1 MILPYAL
8 LFFFA
13 CIAVSL
19 VLNLWRLLTAP
30 TVTDRILTLDTMTV
44 NSLALVV
51 AYGIWAGTG
60 LYLEVAV
67 LFARLCRHRRL
78 LQIPPQ
84 GEHHRMTTLLDL
96 LLSVILIGG
105 GLFALVGSY
114 GLLRL
119 PRPMQRLHAP
129 TKATTIGVGAA
140 LLVSALDLAGQG
152 QISWQEGLIT
162 LFLLLTAPV
171 AALFLAKTLILR
183 GEADPNLPDPG
194 TGTPWATL
202 AEERPDP

>member
-1 MILPYAL
+1 
-8 LFFFA
+8 
-13 CIAVSL
+13 
-19 VLNLWRLLTAP
+19 
-30 TVTDRILTLDTMTV
+30 
-44 NSLALVV
+44 
-51 AYGIWAGTG
+51 
-60 LYLEVAV
+60 
-67 LFARLCRHRRL
+67 
-78 LQIPPQ
+78 
-84 GEHHRMTTLLDL
+84 MTTAIDL
-96 LLSVILIGG
+96 LLSAILIGG

-162 LFLLLTAPV
+162 LFLLLTAPIS
-171 AALFLAKTLILR
+171 ALFLAKSLILR

-194 TGTPWATL
+194 TGKPWATL
-202 AEERPDP
+202 ADERPDP